1 MSKHEPRWKKISLLI
16 SNAVLNY
23 TLLKQFSQSTSEVS
37 NKKLKSQENQQKYK
51 PSEIRTKKGEEEV
64 MQIYNDILLAAV
76 FLGFVFV

>member
-1 MSKHEPRWKKISLLI
+1 M
-16 SNAVLNY
+16 LNY